1 MRYKINFKEDKSM
14 SELQNENTEV
24 MVSED
29 VVSTTPATEESKDDS
44 SLGKLGI
51 ALIGLAAVG
60 TLALGK
66 AAVKGGKKLVNKIN
80 EKRADLKRFKDSK
93 DADFVEEGFEDV
105 ELEDDFEDED
115 KNKK

>member
-24 MVSED
+24 LTSED

-44 SLGKLGI
+44 LGKLGV
-51 ALIGLAAVG
+51 ALIGLAAIG

-66 AAVKGGKKLVNKIN
+66 AAVKGGKKLVDKIN
-80 EKRADLKRFKDSK
+80 EKRADLKRLKDSK
-93 DADFVEEGFEDV
+93 DADY
-105 ELEDDFEDED
+105 LDDFDED
-115 KNKK
+115 FDEDQDETENEK

>member
-1 MRYKINFKEDKSM
+1 M

-29 VVSTTPATEESKDDS
+29 VNTTPATEESKDDD

-60 TLALGK
+60 TYTLGK
-66 AAVKGGKKLVNKIN
+66 AAVKGGMKLVEKGK

-93 DADFVEEGFEDV
+93 DADYREAEPEET
-105 ELEDDFEDED
+105 DED
-115 KNKK
+115 QDETENEK

>member
-1 MRYKINFKEDKSM
+1 M

-29 VVSTTPATEESKDDS
+29 VNTTPATEESKDD

-60 TLALGK
+60 TYTLGK
-66 AAVKGGKKLVNKIN
+66 AAVKGSMMLVEKVK
-80 EKRADLKRFKDSK
+80 EKRANLKRFKDSK
-93 DADFVEEGFEDV
+93 DADYREAEPEET
-105 ELEDDFEDED
+105 DED
-115 KNKK
+115 QDETENEK

>member
-1 MRYKINFKEDKSM
+1 M

-24 MVSED
+24 LVSED

-44 SLGKLGI
+44 LGKLGI

-60 TLALGK
+60 TYTLGK
-66 AAVKGGKKLVNKIN
+66 AAVKGGMKLVEKAK

-93 DADFVEEGFEDV
+93 NADYREAEPEYDADYDEEQ
-105 ELEDDFEDED
+105 DETENE
-115 KNKK
+115 K

>member
-1 MRYKINFKEDKSM
+1 M

-24 MVSED
+24 LVSED
-29 VVSTTPATEESKDDS
+29 VVSTTPATEESKDD

-66 AAVKGGKKLVNKIN
+66 AAVKGGKKLVDKIN
-80 EKRADLKRFKDSK
+80 EKRADLKRLKDSK
-93 DADFVEEGFEDV
+93 DVDYSEAEP
-105 ELEDDFEDED
+105 EDDAEEDQDETEDE
-115 KNKK
+115 K

>member
-1 MRYKINFKEDKSM
+1 M

-29 VVSTTPATEESKDDS
+29 VDSTTPATEESKDN

-51 ALIGLAAVG
+51 ALIGLAAIG
-60 TLALGK
+60 TYTVGK
-66 AAVKGGKKLVNKIN
+66 AAVKGCMHVVNKIK
-80 EKRADLKRFKDSK
+80 EKKAGSK
-93 DADFVEEGFEDV
+93 VSEDYDDVDFVEEGFEDV
-105 ELEDDFEDED
+105 ELEDDFSDDED

>member
-1 MRYKINFKEDKSM
+1 M

-29 VVSTTPATEESKDDS
+29 VVSTTPATEETKDD

-60 TLALGK
+60 TYTLGK
-66 AAVKGGKKLVNKIN
+66 AAIKGGMKLV
-80 EKRADLKRFKDSK
+80 EKAKEKKADMKRLKDSK
-93 DADFVEEGFEDV
+93 DADYREAEYEDP
-105 ELEDDFEDED
+105 ELYDCDEEDENE
-115 KNKK
+115 K

>member
-1 MRYKINFKEDKSM
+1 M

-29 VVSTTPATEESKDDS
+29 VDSTTPATEESKDD

-66 AAVKGGKKLVNKIN
+66 AAVKGGKKLVDKIN
-80 EKRADLKRFKDSK
+80 EKKADLKRLKDSK
-93 DADFVEEGFEDV
+93 EAVFVEEGSADV
-105 ELEDDFEDED
+105 VLEDDFSDDED
-115 KNKK
+115 KNEK

>member
-24 MVSED
+24 LVSED

-44 SLGKLGI
+44 LGKLGV
-51 ALIGLAAVG
+51 ALIGLAAIG

-66 AAVKGGKKLVNKIN
+66 AAVKGGKKLVDKIN
-80 EKRADLKRFKDSK
+80 EKKADLKRFKDSK
-93 DADFVEEGFEDV
+93 NAEYRET
-105 ELEDDFEDED
+105 EDED
-115 KNKK
+115 ADVEDQDESENEK

>member
-1 MRYKINFKEDKSM
+1 M

-29 VVSTTPATEESKDDS
+29 VNTTPATEESKDD

-60 TLALGK
+60 TYTLGK
-66 AAVKGGKKLVNKIN
+66 AAVKGGRMLVEKAK

-93 DADFVEEGFEDV
+93 DADYSEAEP
-105 ELEDDFEDED
+105 EDDAEEDQDETE
-115 KNKK
+115 K

>member
-1 MRYKINFKEDKSM
+1 M
-14 SELQNENTEV
+14 SELQNENTQV
-24 MVSED
+24 MVSGD

-60 TLALGK
+60 TYTVGK
-66 AAVKGGKKLVNKIN
+66 SAVKGCMHVVNKIK
-80 EKRADLKRFKDSK
+80 EKKARLKVPDDYD

-105 ELEDDFEDED
+105 ELEDDLSDDED
-115 KNKK
+115 KNEK

>member
-1 MRYKINFKEDKSM
+1 M

-24 MVSED
+24 LVSED
-29 VVSTTPATEESKDDS
+29 VNTTPATEESKDD

-66 AAVKGGKKLVNKIN
+66 AAVKGGKKLVDKIN
-80 EKRADLKRFKDSK
+80 EKRSDLKRLKDSK
-93 DADFVEEGFEDV
+93 DADYSEVESEEA
-105 ELEDDFEDED
+105 DED
-115 KNKK
+115 QDETENEK

>member
-1 MRYKINFKEDKSM
+1 M

-24 MVSED
+24 MVSGD
-29 VVSTTPATEESKDDS
+29 VVSTTPVPEESKDDS

-60 TLALGK
+60 TYTLGK
-66 AAVKGGKKLVNKIN
+66 AAVKGGMKLVEKAK

-93 DADFVEEGFEDV
+93 NADYREAEP
-105 ELEDDFEDED
+105 EDDAEEDQDETENE
-115 KNKK
+115 K

>member
-1 MRYKINFKEDKSM
+1 M

-29 VVSTTPATEESKDDS
+29 VVSTTPATEESKDD

-66 AAVKGGKKLVNKIN
+66 AAVKGGKKLVDKIN

-93 DADFVEEGFEDV
+93 DAVFVEEGSEDV
-105 ELEDDFEDED
+105 VLEEDQDETEDE
-115 KNKK
+115 K

>member
-1 MRYKINFKEDKSM
+1 M

-29 VVSTTPATEESKDDS
+29 VDSTTPATEESKDDS

-66 AAVKGGKKLVNKIN
+66 AAVKGGKKLVDKIN

>member
-1 MRYKINFKEDKSM
+1 M

-29 VVSTTPATEESKDDS
+29 VDSTTPATDGSKDDS

-51 ALIGLAAVG
+51 ALIGLAAIG

-80 EKRADLKRFKDSK
+80 EKKADLKRFKDSK
-93 DADFVEEGFEDV
+93 NAEYRET
-105 ELEDDFEDED
+105 EDED
-115 KNKK
+115 AENPEDQDESEDEK

>member
-1 MRYKINFKEDKSM
+1 M

-29 VVSTTPATEESKDDS
+29 VDSTTLATEESKDDS

-51 ALIGLAAVG
+51 ALIGLAAIG

-66 AAVKGGKKLVNKIN
+66 AAVKGGKMLVNKIK
-80 EKRADLKRFKDSK
+80 EKKAGLKVSDDYY